1 LWFFSLISPENYKV
15 ASFVNT
21 ELKVPLNNADTF
33 RDENGV
39 LVMIALFFR
48 DTLWNLILINLFYEE
63 HSKTK
68 L

>member
-21 ELKVPLNNADTF
+21 ELKVPLNNAENF
-33 RDENGV
+33 RDSNGV

-48 DTLWNLILINLFYEE
+48 ATLGNLRFINLLYE
-63 HSKTK
+63 
-68 L
+68 

>member
-21 ELKVPLNNADTF
+21 ELKVPLNNADNF
-33 RDENGV
+33 RDSNGV

-48 DTLWNLILINLFYEE
+48 ATLWNLRFINLFYE
-63 HSKTK
+63 
-68 L
+68 

>member
-21 ELKVPLNNADTF
+21 ELKVPLNNADNF
-33 RDENGV
+33 RDSNGV

-48 DTLWNLILINLFYEE
+48 PTLWNLRFINLFYE
-63 HSKTK
+63 
-68 L
+68 